1 MKDEKDNYTLILILI
16 SIIIILIGILIYL
29 IINKENNNQYNNFS
43 NKTTNNINSN
53 VKPIEYIENF
63 KKLIVDEKMI
73 NISYSLNKNDD
84 YYYINLYYNGK
95 KLNKDFLI
103 YTQNYKTKIDDFK
116 FLTFKNNQSENYFV
130 IDYSDSDV
138 NGMDTHYV
146 YIFNTIYEFIY
157 QVPLMSNQ
165 SLVLNKMYND
175 YIFNDRVYISNDS
188 IYYLSLNDKKRDQN
202 SDTIDIHHVTF
213 NGNKYNDAIIDSKS
227 GRGIGART

>member
-1 MKDEKDNYTLILILI
+1 
-16 SIIIILIGILIYL
+16 
-29 IINKENNNQYNNFS
+29 
-43 NKTTNNINSN
+43 
-53 VKPIEYIENF
+53 
-63 KKLIVDEKMI
+63 MI

-103 YTQNYKTKIDDFK
+103 YTLNYKTKIDDFK
-116 FLTFKNNQSENYFV
+116 FLTFKNNQNENYFV

-157 QVPLMSNQ
+157 QVPLVSNQ

-213 NGNKYNDAIIDSKS
+213 NENKYNDVIIDSKS
-227 GRGIGART
+227 GRGAGART